1 MGKAGKEGKGDVG
14 GSMSLTE
21 EALRAT
27 YESLL
32 IGGNTPSVVLIRPD
46 AARFYGIDVDAVPSE
61 DSEAE

>member
-1 MGKAGKEGKGDVG
+1 
-14 GSMSLTE
+14 MSLTE